1 MSNFVQRYELF
12 LKLKYF
18 RVIIF
23 NGYFPFS
30 MKYCVYAAAISH
42 GIGIQTIP
50 RLQLCQAPDWIK
62 RKIGLQKRLD
72 LDYLTLESKLLKTL

>member
-30 MKYCVYAAAISH
+30 MKFCVYAAAISH
-42 GIGIQTIP
+42 GIGI
-50 RLQLCQAPDWIK
+50 LEK
-62 RKIGLQKRLD
+62 EGL
-72 LDYLTLESKLLKTL
+72 SPSF

>member
-1 MSNFVQRYELF
+1 MSNSVQRNELF

-30 MKYCVYAAAISH
+30 IKFCVYAAAIGH
-42 GIGIQTIP
+42 GIGIHI
-50 RLQLCQAPDWIK
+50 
-62 RKIGLQKRLD
+62 LD
-72 LDYLTLESKLLKTL
+72 KEMRDFYLPFKFVVGTSLFVEFC